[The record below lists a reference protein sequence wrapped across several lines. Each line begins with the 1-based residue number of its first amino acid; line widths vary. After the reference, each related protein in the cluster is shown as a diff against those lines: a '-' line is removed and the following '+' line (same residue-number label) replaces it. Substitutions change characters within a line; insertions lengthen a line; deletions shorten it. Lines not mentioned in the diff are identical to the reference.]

1 VADSTA
7 KFIFVLFYELPIMY
21 LFIESDCIT
30 LYFVNWQREIS
41 FTEIDGK
48 KVVIKRNKMSKN
60 LHDYVLVMTY
70 AILSILLAHP
80 STPPEFGNKTTSNE
94 GFEMREKLRSMG
106 IPTPSLVSIS
116 DNLLIEEFVP
126 GGNLHAA
133 LSYGSNFSLAYAA
146 GIITGRLHKSG
157 YSFTD
162 NKSQNFLVSSASKV
176 LRTDLAFIKKND
188 SVFAKSMDI
197 GSFLGSLLCLEN
209 ERYKVMENAFYEGY
223 FSEAKSPIPYLSIPL
238 RNILGFGLS
247 MGSNWVVNVLL
258 ESAKLVSNRWK
269 FGFSVKSP

>member
-1 VADSTA
+1 MIA
-7 KFIFVLFYELPIMY
+7 LFYELPIIY
-21 LFIESDCIT
+21 LFIGSNCII

-41 FTEIDGK
+41 ITEIDGK
-48 KVVIKRNKMSKN
+48 KVVVKRNKMSKN
-60 LHDYVLVMTY
+60 LHDYLIVMSY

-80 STPPEFGNKTTSNE
+80 STPPELGNKTTSNE

-106 IPTPSLVSIS
+106 ITTPSLISIS
-116 DNLLIEEFVP
+116 DNLLVEEFVP
-126 GGNLHAA
+126 GGNLLEA
-133 LSYGSNFSLAYAA
+133 LSNGSNFSLAFAA

-162 NKSQNFLVSSASKV
+162 NKSQNFLVGSPSKV
-176 LRTDLAFIKKND
+176 MRTDLAFIKKND

-197 GSFLGSLLCLEN
+197 GSFLGSLLCLDIGK
-209 ERYKVMENAFYEGY
+209 YKVIENAFYEGY
-223 FSEAKSPIPYLSIPL
+223 YSEAKTSIPYLSIPL

-247 MGSNWVVNVLL
+247 LSSNWIVNVFQD
-258 ESAKLVSNRWK
+258 SGKLMLNRRK